1 MSLNG
6 RRMGLDGDKRG
17 YTGVESD
24 VMAGSIH
31 ESQTVPP
38 PESRGE
44 GLYTPLSNY
53 VISPKGIRK
62 ERTKC
67 LK

>member
-6 RRMGLDGDKRG
+6 RRMGLDGYMRG
-17 YTGVESD
+17 YSGVESD
-24 VMAGSIH
+24 AMAGSIH
-31 ESQTVPP
+31 ELQTVPP

-44 GLYTPLSNY
+44 GLYSEHAKIELPERVLRT
-53 VISPKGIRK
+53 

-67 LK
+67 LN